1 MVPLTSFDGW
11 AVLCGISLGVG
22 LWSLVSLVPRLGRPR
37 LADRVAPYVDDIS
50 DGARQRL
57 SRRTT
62 EPLPFLA
69 ALLEPVVSTVRTAL
83 DRALGGSA
91 TVQLRLRQA
100 GSRSAVDRFR
110 TSQLIWGLAGAGVGV
125 IVAGLVAVSGGSFG
139 AEALLVVV
147 TAAGGVVVRD
157 VVLQRLAKRR
167 LARMVDELPTVLE
180 FLTLSLSAGEGI
192 LDALRRVSTASSGD
206 LAAEF
211 AEVVS
216 AVNTGLPLGDCL
228 VRLSNELRLAPLT
241 RVIEQ
246 ITGALERGTPL
257 AEVLRAQAQD
267 SRENSKRALLEV
279 AGKKEVAMLVP
290 LVFLILP
297 MTIIFAVFPGIAVLR
312 LGL

>member
-1 MVPLTSFDGW
+1 MVPLNSFEGW
-11 AVLCGISLGVG
+11 ALLCGIALGVG
-22 LWSLVSLVPRLGRPR
+22 LWSLASLLPRLGRPR

-50 DGARQRL
+50 EGARQRL

-62 EPLPFLA
+62 EPLPFFS
-69 ALLEPVVSTVRTAL
+69 ALLQPVVSGIRSAL

-91 TVQLRLRQA
+91 TIELRLRQA
-100 GSRSAVDRFR
+100 GSGTGVDRFR
-110 TSQLIWGLAGAGVGV
+110 TTQLVWGLAGAGAGA
-125 IVAGLVAVSGGSFG
+125 IVAGVVAASGGSVG

-147 TAAGGVVVRD
+147 TAVAGVMVRD
-157 VVLQRLAKRR
+157 AVLQRSARRR
-167 LARMVDELPTVLE
+167 LAHMVDELPTVLE

-192 LDALRRVSTASSGD
+192 LDALRRVSKTSRGD
-206 LAAEF
+206 LAREF
-211 AEVVS
+211 AGVV
-216 AVNTGLPLGDCL
+216 AEVNTGLPLGDCL
-228 VRLSNELRLAPLT
+228 ARLADELRLAPLT

-246 ITGALERGTPL
+246 LNGALDRGTPL

-267 SRENSKRALLEV
+267 ARENSKRRLLEV

-297 MTIIFAVFPGIAVLR
+297 MTIVFAVFPGIAVLR